1 MPFLLDLFGG
11 RQTARTLHT
20 IGTVILVLFVAV
32 HVLQV
37 AAAGFFTKVRSMIT
51 GR

>member
-1 MPFLLDLFGG
+1 MPALLDMFGG

-20 IGTVILVLFVAV
+20 IGTVVLVLFVIV
-32 HVLQV
+32 HVLEV

-51 GR
+51 GK